1 LRLQWASVDVRCLAK
16 SRRWR
21 SAIAIVAGLSL
32 LAIIGSW
39 ALRSGFAAPTTAT
52 TAQPATL
59 SHVTEAV
66 GTNHFDRLPSQVV
79 SSGSSHTHQVRY
91 TNAWITRDRPPIW
104 ARSTPEA
111 FRSQWPISLAAL
123 RCRPIAHSGAAVG
136 AFVNEDI
143 LTQVCVARL

>member
-1 LRLQWASVDVRCLAK
+1 VAK

-32 LAIIGSW
+32 LAIIGCW
-39 ALRSGFAAPTTAT
+39 ALRSGFAAPT

-91 TNAWITRDRPPIW
+91 TNAWITRDRPPTW
-104 ARSTPEA
+104 ARSTPQA

-123 RCRPIAHSGAAVG
+123 RCRPIAHSGAVVG
-136 AFVNEDI
+136 AFANQDI